1 MNSNSKIEIIKQGN
15 KPTLPESSNND
26 IPAWF
31 NWAMSNAPSSHFV
44 SVKDCQI
51 HYLLWDD
58 ASDTKKSG
66 SILFVHGGAAH
77 SHWWSFLAPF
87 FLANFKVAALDLSGM
102 GDSGKRQEYNA
113 GLRAEEIYSVI
124 KDANLGRSTYVIG
137 HSFGGLMTAK
147 FAKEYGDKIAGA
159 LIADSPIRPPDANTR
174 RKRPPHR
181 GKRYYPDFASAI
193 ARFRLL
199 PEQDCSNDFLVKH
212 IARHSVLE
220 TPDGWTWKF
229 DERAMHAR
237 RFKEPYHQYLKEAKC
252 NVGLIYGEKSS
263 LLDETTVEFMR
274 SLMPKG
280 SPVVS
285 IPEAQ
290 HHLLLDQPIAF
301 VSVIRLILQS
311 WESKLKI

>member
-1 MNSNSKIEIIKQGN
+1 MNSNSKIEIMQPGK
-15 KPTLPESSNND
+15 KRTLLKSSNND
-26 IPAWF
+26 IPDWF
-31 NWAMSNAPSSHFV
+31 KWAMSNAPSSHFV
-44 SVKDCQI
+44 SVKGCQI

-58 ASDTKKSG
+58 PDEKKRSG

-87 FLANFKVAALDLSGM
+87 FRKNYKVAALDLSGM
-102 GDSGKRQEYNA
+102 GDSGRRKEYNA

-124 KDANLGRSTYVIG
+124 KDANLGRLTYVIG

-147 FAKEYGDKIAGA
+147 FAKEYGEEITGA
-159 LIADSPIRPPDANTR
+159 LIADSPIRPPDVNAR
-174 RKRPPHR
+174 RKRPPQR
-181 GKRYYPDFASAI
+181 AKRYYPDFASAI

-212 IARHSVLE
+212 IAHHSVSE

-229 DERAMHAR
+229 DEGAMHAK

-252 NVGLIYGEKSS
+252 NIGLIYGEKSS
-263 LLDETTVEFMR
+263 LLDEKTVSFMR

-280 SPVVS
+280 SPVIS

-290 HHLLLDQPIAF
+290 HHLLLDQPMAF
-301 VSVIRLILQS
+301 ISVIRLILQN
-311 WESKLKI
+311 WESTPKI

>member
-1 MNSNSKIEIIKQGN
+1 M
-15 KPTLPESSNND
+15 
-26 IPAWF
+26 
-31 NWAMSNAPSSHFV
+31 
-44 SVKDCQI
+44 
-51 HYLLWDD
+51 
-58 ASDTKKSG
+58 
-66 SILFVHGGAAH
+66 
-77 SHWWSFLAPF
+77 APF
-87 FLANFKVAALDLSGM
+87 FRKNYKVAALDLSGM
-102 GDSGKRQEYNA
+102 GDSGRRKEYNA
-113 GLRAEEIYSVI
+113 GLRAEEIYGVI
-124 KDANLGRSTYVIG
+124 EDANLGKSTYVVG

-147 FAKEYGDKIAGA
+147 FAKEYGDKIAGV
-159 LIADSPIRPPDANTR
+159 LIADSPIRPPDANAR

-229 DERAMHAR
+229 DENAMHAK
-237 RFKEPYHQYLKEAKC
+237 RFREPYHQYLKEAKC

-263 LLDETTVEFMR
+263 LLDEETVEFMR

-290 HHLLLDQPIAF
+290 HHLLLDQPMAF
-301 VSVIRLILQS
+301 ISVVRVILQN
-311 WESKLKI
+311 WESKIKI